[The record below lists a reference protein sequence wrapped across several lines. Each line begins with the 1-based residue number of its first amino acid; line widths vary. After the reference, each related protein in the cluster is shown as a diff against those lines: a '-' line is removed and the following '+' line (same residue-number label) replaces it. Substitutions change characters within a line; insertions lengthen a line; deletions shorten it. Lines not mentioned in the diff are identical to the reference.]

1 MIAAGAPLDVDLK
14 PLAPGQQIVV
24 LWRGKPIIL
33 VTAPPEALKALRE
46 PSMLAVS
53 RTRIRRS
60 CSSRPMPRT
69 GTARSTPIMRCWSAS
84 ARISAACQA
93 TCRSRAR
100 PTPVPN
106 WPGGYFCP
114 CHGSKYDLTG
124 RVYRGVPA
132 PYNLPVPPY
141 HFPTPTSVRIGENP
155 AGETFDLDSVV
166 QITDPARCRC
176 ARAAETRGSPC
187 GTLHLR
193 SVAAASFTFD
203 RYQSRPT
210 NILLYWPNGTKKL
223 ADRRKFHSGNR
234 GRVVRCRS

>member
-1 MIAAGAPLDVDLK
+1 MP
-14 PLAPGQQIVV
+14 Q
-24 LWRGKPIIL
+24 
-33 VTAPPEALKALRE
+33 
-46 PSMLAVS
+46 PS
-53 RTRIRRS
+53 
-60 CSSRPMPRT
+60 
-69 GTARSTPIMRCWSAS
+69 
-84 ARISAACQA
+84 A
-93 TCRSRAR
+93 T
-100 PTPVPN
+100 TPVPN

-114 CHGSKYDLTG
+114 CHGSKYDLIG

-155 AGETFDLDSVV
+155 AGETFDLNSVV
-166 QITDPARCRC
+166 QIQDPARCRC